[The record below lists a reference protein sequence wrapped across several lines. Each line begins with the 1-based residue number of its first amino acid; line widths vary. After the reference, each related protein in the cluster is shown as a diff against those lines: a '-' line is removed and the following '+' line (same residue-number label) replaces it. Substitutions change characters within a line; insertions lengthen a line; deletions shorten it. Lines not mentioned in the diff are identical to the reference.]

1 MIFALHS
8 GSFTQFRE
16 DLFPLKKR
24 MRGRK
29 RLLPADN
36 GADARRWGEK
46 YSDFSLSA
54 CICVICG
61 QFRPCSLFCL
71 LPSAFCLCP
80 PSRRKNRASQAPPKR
95 RLTKI
100 RNYGLIPPV
109 RCVIAKWHRLRPVPG
124 RRVGGAAKRDGN
136 PAKLAFRSHSNEG
149 Q

>member
-1 MIFALHS
+1 VFSVVNSVLVAAARAVIFALHS

-71 LPSAFCLCP
+71 LPSAFARLP
-80 PSRRKNRASQAPPKR
+80 AAKTGPPKR
-95 RLTKI
+95 LQK
-100 RNYGLIPPV
+100 
-109 RCVIAKWHRLRPVPG
+109 
-124 RRVGGAAKRDGN
+124 DG
-136 PAKLAFRSHSNEG
+136 
-149 Q
+149 